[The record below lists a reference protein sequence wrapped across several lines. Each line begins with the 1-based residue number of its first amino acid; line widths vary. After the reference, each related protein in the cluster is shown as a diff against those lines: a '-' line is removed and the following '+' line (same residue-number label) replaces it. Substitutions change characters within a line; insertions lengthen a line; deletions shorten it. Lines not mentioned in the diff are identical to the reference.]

1 LNLYVQCQTVNIC
14 HSSHFYYQWI
24 VFKFVMRHLIVRVEE
39 NNPIDHQE
47 LNRISIMDKKVAQ
60 NFGLFSHH

>member
-1 LNLYVQCQTVNIC
+1 
-14 HSSHFYYQWI
+14 
-24 VFKFVMRHLIVRVEE
+24 VRVEE

-47 LNRISIMDKKVAQ
+47 LNRISIMDKKAAQ